1 MSLNSSAGFVTVAV
15 AHAVVAHAGVAT
27 FVKAA
32 VFDTLV
38 ALPKFVLSNVVN
50 VSACV
55 ARGATSSMVHAMSE
69 PITSTVQFGVVP
81 QLAEF
86 STRVVREGTRSVT
99 TTRPLGAS
107 PEFSTVRRYS
117 TGATWPLMRVV
128 PAPGDGWEST
138 TSIDAGKGTA
148 VVVVVVVLVVDV
160 VVDVVVVPEVV
171 DVGSPDPG
179 PGDAAGAHAATRA
192 TSTVITAVEHARR
205 DVILRGSFD
214 QTPRWDEFPDGLGV
228 TITEN

>member
-1 MSLNSSAGFVTVAV
+1 MAL
-15 AHAVVAHAGVAT
+15 
-27 FVKAA
+27 
-32 VFDTLV
+32 
-38 ALPKFVLSNVVN
+38 ALPDLEGDLGQNEL
-50 VSACV
+50 
-55 ARGATSSMVHAMSE
+55 E
-69 PITSTVQFGVVP
+69 P
-81 QLAEF
+81 A
-86 STRVVREGTRSVT
+86 
-99 TTRPLGAS
+99 A
-107 PEFSTVRRYS
+107 
-117 TGATWPLMRVV
+117 
-128 PAPGDGWEST
+128 GWEST